1 MRLTIS
7 SLILAGLVSSALAS
21 RQPPRGVVEPVEVP
35 DAHGHGN
42 LKEAVDC
49 TVTASGGDDAPK
61 FLAAVKGCATT
72 KIPKG
77 TTLNIA
83 TRLDMTGLRDKHI
96 SVQGTIRF
104 NPDIPYWT
112 GNAFFIP
119 FQTQVTFWLLGGQN
133 IRVDGG
139 GTLDGA
145 GQPWYDAFAKNST
158 LLRPI
163 ILTVFQAQDVTI
175 KDINMVNGPEW
186 HNLVNEAQRVT
197 YDNINIKAASTS
209 SNTAKNTDGWNIYRS
224 DSVDILN
231 SVIVN
236 GDDCVA
242 FKPNATNVRVENLD
256 CTGSHGISV
265 GSLGQYPGMYDIVQN
280 VLAKNIKMN
289 KSGNGARIK
298 AWAGPNVGSGI
309 VKNITF
315 EGFTDSAV
323 DLPVVIDQCY
333 MTSASAC
340 AQFPSNTFIQD
351 IYFNNMSG
359 TGTKA
364 TVAQLSCSPGQR
376 CSNINVNDFRLS
388 FPSGSAK
395 YTCQNVQLRGNAASL
410 FGACASTA
418 A

>member
-7 SLILAGLVSSALAS
+7 SIVVVAGLLSSAVAT
-21 RQPPRGVVEPVEVP
+21 RRPPIARAPESPEG
-35 DAHGHGN
+35 HHHGN
-42 LKEAVDC
+42 PKKAVDC
-49 TVTASGGDDAPK
+49 TVTASGGDDAPR
-61 FLAAVKGCATT
+61 FLEAVKACATT
-72 KIPKG
+72 TIPKG

-83 TRLDMTGLRDKHI
+83 TRLDMTRLRDKHI
-96 SVQGTIRF
+96 NVQGTIRF

-133 IRVDGG
+133 ILLDGG
-139 GTLDGA
+139 GTLDGV

-163 ILTVFQAQDVTI
+163 ILTVFQAKDVTI
-175 KDINMVNGPEW
+175 KNINMVNGPEW
-186 HNLVNEAQRVT
+186 HNLVNEGQRVV

-209 SNTAKNTDGWNIYRS
+209 STSAKNTDGWNIYRS
-224 DSVDILN
+224 DDVAILN

-265 GSLGQYPGMYDIVQN
+265 GSLGQYPGMFDIVEN
-280 VLAKNIKMN
+280 VFVKNIKMS
-289 KSGNGARIK
+289 KAQNGARIK

-315 EGFTDSAV
+315 QGFVESAV

-333 MTSASAC
+333 MTSASTC

-351 IYFNNMSG
+351 IWFTNITG
-359 TGTKA
+359 TGTKT

-376 CSNINVNDFRLS
+376 CSNINVNDFKLS
-388 FPSGSAK
+388 FPSGTAK
-395 YTCQNVQLRGNAASL
+395 YTCQNVLLKGNAASL
-410 FGACASTA
+410 FPACTNTSL
-418 A
+418 